1 MAPRGV
7 ATRAGVQNAGMSPTA
22 AVARLPAAPPDIVD
36 VTARVLA
43 ACLDVRAVWS
53 IGHEP
58 DAAGAGD
65 APRRL
70 LVFASAATLQR
81 LRLSEHL
88 HDPQVE
94 LLVVTN
100 GDDFASAWGPCKLSG
115 SLARWGWRQA
125 SAHEAYYDES
135 RWAQRD
141 GGGAV
146 VRVRRKAFLV
156 WQAGDKAPEKGETVY
171 KD

>member
-1 MAPRGV
+1 
-7 ATRAGVQNAGMSPTA
+7 MSPPA
-22 AVARLPAAPPDIVD
+22 AVARQAAPPTIADIA
-36 VTARVLA
+36 ARVLA

-58 DAAGAGD
+58 EATRAGD

-81 LRLSEHL
+81 LRASEHL
-88 HDPQVE
+88 HDPEIE

-100 GDDFASAWGPCKLSG
+100 GEDFATAWGPCKLSG

-125 SAHEAYYDES
+125 SADEAYYDES

-156 WQAGDKAPEKGETVY
+156 WQADDGAPQRGETVY
-171 KD
+171 KG